1 MATTLEEDRAIKLAK
16 QATDLVDSGRA
27 EDGARALREAVSLA
41 PDNELVRSAF
51 AKLNLDESSH
61 ALMKLCQRFA
71 QDKDFAAGKEA
82 QLYLESRGAQVTA
95 GIANQCLPLVIEAD
109 LASGNELKDS
119 LLASFLLYSIAARTY
134 LGERL
139 RESITV
145 TFNKV
150 FHIGDG
156 AANGMAATVLDSA
169 IWPDDVIRIECENG
183 VFQLFMAK
191 LMESGH
197 DYDGR
202 AMKGISRLLAVDAER
217 LESLLDEDSFDAILA
232 ALDIRWPVEVRSQAT
247 LATAKYLEVA
257 KEKGEEYLT
266 RFITTRVKR
275 HAHHDLVIAFSAAA
289 ATFPL
294 VPSVAAT
301 LFLTEGFLPSLV
313 SLLEKDTQ
321 SRKIEQAA
329 LEMLNAAC
337 IDSACREAVAKYC
350 SRWLHFIMRTSQGQ
364 GRGQAAVVI
373 AKVKGAAVDGASSEQ
388 PENPTKEGVD
398 IVSTFEAMLM
408 NGIDSDERNATEG
421 LAYVSMQPK
430 TKEAIAKNQ
439 ELLKKLM
446 HVSPTQA
453 SAGHKHSTNMFGRL
467 KASAGSG
474 HWEDAGALTAAF
486 GTLTTID
493 NLTRYPPTLSEEQ
506 KRMSQ
511 LKAYANAAP
520 SLSNPDPLDDE
531 AHVDERCRAVID
543 ADALPYFTYLVR
555 ISKPKG
561 LSPTCHSLF
570 ARIIL
575 SLAKLPANRGKLSQQ
590 GAVALALQIAKELSA
605 DRRTAAHALARIL
618 ISINPALLKSH
629 IKPIVPILLTLLNDD
644 GDSAGDGPRDLLP
657 QFEALLAL
665 TNLAS
670 DPKLDAG
677 QDIVRESF
685 AKVEDLQLGSN
696 PLIQRAATELMC
708 NLMTSSNGME
718 KFADGSPAADRR
730 IHILLAL
737 ADAEDMATRRA
748 AGGALAMATE
758 FEAVVK
764 SVLARE
770 RGVKILLALC
780 EDEDQGCVHRGC
792 VCVRNLVVAEGETG
806 KKGREVVKGI
816 GGVEALKE
824 VLKRTRDGAVL
835 QMGFEALKVL
845 MT

>member
-1 MATTLEEDRAIKLAK
+1 VGSQEGT
-16 QATDLVDSGRA
+16 
-27 EDGARALREAVSLA
+27 RALREAVSLA
-41 PDNELVRSAF
+41 PDNEDVRATF
-51 AKLNLDESSH
+51 AKLNLDDSSH
-61 ALMKLCQRFA
+61 GLVKLCKQFTK
-71 QDKDFAAGKEA
+71 DKDVAAGKEA
-82 QLYLESRGAQVTA
+82 QLYLESRGAQVKA
-95 GIANQCLPLVIEAD
+95 SVAEECL
-109 LASGNELKDS
+109 S
-119 LLASFLLYSIAARTY
+119 LLIWTDQISDKEFKHSLVASFLLYSIAARMF
-134 LGERL
+134 LAKRL
-139 RESITV
+139 QDSITV
-145 TFNKV
+145 TFDKV

-156 AANGMAATVLDSA
+156 AANGMAATVIDTEA
-169 IWPDDVIRIECENG
+169 WPDDVTRIECENG

-217 LESLLDEDSFDAILA
+217 LESLLDEYSFDAILT

-247 LATAKYLEVA
+247 LVTAKYLDVA

-266 RFITTRVKR
+266 RFITTRVNR

-313 SLLEKDTQ
+313 SLLEKDIQ
-321 SRKIEQAA
+321 SSGIEQAA

-350 SRWLHFIMRTSQGQ
+350 SRWLHFIMRTSQDQ

-373 AKVKGAAVDGASSEQ
+373 AKVKSAAVDGTSSEQ
-388 PENPTKEGVD
+388 PENPTKEDVD
-398 IVSTFEAMLM
+398 IVSTFQAVLL
-408 NGIDSDERNATEG
+408 NGNESDARNATEG

-430 TKEAIAKNQ
+430 TKEAIAKNP
-439 ELLKKLM
+439 ELLRKLM
-446 HVSPTQA
+446 HVSPAEA
-453 SAGHKHSTNMFGRL
+453 SAGRKHTSNMFTRL
-467 KASAGSG
+467 KASAGSKD
-474 HWEDAGALTAAF
+474 WEDAGALTAAF

-493 NLTRYPPTLSEEQ
+493 NLTRYPPQLSEEQ

-520 SLSNPDPLDDE
+520 SSSNPGPLDDE
-531 AHVDERCRAVID
+531 DHVDERCRAVLD
-543 ADALPYFTYLVR
+543 ADVLPYFTYLER
-555 ISKPKG
+555 ISKPKR
-561 LSPTCHSLF
+561 LSPTCRSLF

-590 GAVALALQIAKELSA
+590 GAVSTVLQIAKEQSA
-605 DRRTAAHALARIL
+605 DQQTAAHALARIL
-618 ISINPALLKSH
+618 ISIDPELLKSH
-629 IKPIVPILLTLLNDD
+629 IQCSVPILLTLLNDE
-644 GDSAGDGPRDLLP
+644 GDSARDGPRDLLP

-677 QDIVRESF
+677 KEIVKESF
-685 AKVEDLQLGSN
+685 AKIEDLQLGSN

-708 NLMTSSNGME
+708 NLMTSPDGME

-737 ADAEDMATRRA
+737 ADAEDVATRRA

-764 SVLARE
+764 SVLGRE
-770 RGVKILLALC
+770 RGVKILLGLC
-780 EDEDQGCVHRGC
+780 EDEDGGCVHRGV

-806 KKGREVVKGI
+806 KKGREVVKGLGGGEVLKGALKKSRDQAI
-816 GGVEALKE
+816 LEVGVEALKG
-824 VLKRTRDGAVL
+824 L
-835 QMGFEALKVL
+835 MG
-845 MT
+845 